1 MSVSHLMEMQEQG
14 MLRIDQMPAEIVEE
28 CIHPDW
34 FLMEANQGLRMART
48 VMSFQNQ
55 LAQNR
60 RVLAG
65 QMEQVGELF
74 AGLAG
79 DMCHAG
85 EVQAEMENVIKRELG
100 NLRVRVND
108 MMV

>member
-1 MSVSHLMEMQEQG
+1 MGQVAVNRPEVVSHLMEMQEQG
-14 MLRIDQMPAEIVEE
+14 MLRIDQMPAEFVEE

-60 RVLAG
+60 RAG
-65 QMEQVGELF
+65 RADGTGGRAFCGTGGGYVP
-74 AGLAG
+74 
-79 DMCHAG
+79 C
-85 EVQAEMENVIKRELG
+85 R
-100 NLRVRVND
+100 
-108 MMV
+108 